1 MLPYESDFNRLSSG
15 NTKVNHKM
23 ARDWEAKFR
32 TWGKAP
38 GTTEQAKCENAERAI
53 LKAIRASGKLST
65 HDVRVFAQGSYRNR
79 TNIPAESDVDI
90 CVCCRDVFF
99 TDFDFTP
106 GLTRGIVGVIDSSY
120 TYSTYKDEV
129 EEALQGYFGRAQ
141 VTRGVKAFDI
151 HENNY
156 RVDADVIACLEHH
169 RYLRDANGLWRYETG
184 TEFKPDDSQRQIVN
198 WPDQQYDN
206 GVAKNAAT
214 AQRFKGVVRA
224 LKSLRNEMAEAGIDE
239 AKPISSFLIES
250 LVYNVP
256 NDLLSGEAY
265 ARNIQDTLLR
275 IYVAT
280 EKDELCREWRE
291 VSERKYLF
299 HSLQPWTRAQVRAFA
314 QACWHYVG
322 F

>member
-1 MLPYESDFNRLSSG
+1 MLPYESDYNRLSSG
-15 NTKVNHKM
+15 DTKVNHKM
-23 ARDWEAKFR
+23 TRDWEATFR

-38 GTTEQAKCENAERAI
+38 GATEQAKCENAERAI
-53 LKAIRASGKLST
+53 LKAIRASGKLSS

-79 TNIPAESDVDI
+79 TNVPAESDVDI
-90 CVCCRDVFF
+90 CVCCSDVFF
-99 TDFDFTP
+99 TDFDFTL
-106 GLTRGIVGVIDSSY
+106 GLTRGAVGVIDSSY
-120 TYSTYKDEV
+120 AYSTYKGEV
-129 EEALQGYFGRAQ
+129 EEALKDYFGSTG

-151 HENNY
+151 HENTY
-156 RVDADVIACLEHH
+156 RVDADVIACFEHR
-169 RYLRDANGLWRYETG
+169 RYLMDVNGLWKYETG
-184 TEFKPDDSQRQIVN
+184 TEFKPDDDQRQIVN

-206 GVAKNAAT
+206 GVAKNSAT
-214 AQRFKGVVRA
+214 SQRFKGVVRA
-224 LKSLRNEMAEAGIDE
+224 IKNLRNEMAEAGINE

-265 ARNIQDTLLR
+265 TRNIQDTLLR

-280 EKDELCREWRE
+280 DRDESCQEWRE

-299 HSLQPWTRAQVRAFA
+299 RTIQPWTRTQVRAFS
-314 QACWHYVG
+314 QACWNYVG